1 MVRLKRMLSIGFTAN
16 SGARPSLQANAPY
29 YINEFINHTLQSNV
43 NLRTRFKESI
53 ASKVISQQQ
62 FHKLMTDTK
71 FTPKNPDDKFK
82 VISFFK
88 DSRNQRVINLAKIVY
103 YIRQIDPDYARGETI
118 DLGRKQEL
126 LTQAQNMD
134 TGIKESI
141 TKICSYM
148 QTNKLTKEILFD

>member
-1 MVRLKRMLSIGFTAN
+1 
-16 SGARPSLQANAPY
+16 
-29 YINEFINHTLQSNV
+29 
-43 NLRTRFKESI
+43 
-53 ASKVISQQQ
+53 
-62 FHKLMTDTK
+62 MTDTK

-88 DSRNQRVINLAKIVY
+88 DSRNQRVINLAKIVH
-103 YIRQIDPDYARGETI
+103 YIRQIDPDYALGETV

-134 TGIKESI
+134 TCIKESS